1 MGKSL
6 QGSGGAVALAMA
18 WAEAPVCAGTSAR
31 QILAR
36 IVACRVRTATC
47 HGGTH
52 ERHHRSRRPVA
63 ARRMPMYVG
72 GDGHDESS
80 LEGPASIGKGSTSS
94 GVPQRGHCKG
104 SHALSASMSSTQVR
118 GLARSLVSATRADPM
133 VLPRVACAR
142 ARVRERT

>member
-63 ARRMPMYVG
+63 ARRMPMYVV

-80 LEGPASIGKGSTSS
+80 LCGPASVGKGSTSS
-94 GVPQRGHCKG
+94 GVPQRGHCNG
-104 SHALSASMSSTQVR
+104 SRPLRASMSSTQVR
-118 GLARSLVSATRADPM
+118 GLARSPGSTTRAEAV
-133 VLPRVACAR
+133 VLPRAA
-142 ARVRERT
+142 